1 MRAAV
6 KRYLISNPK
15 LRQSWNKFNLYNLSK
30 YSATIPRANRTFFQ
44 QKWQAKKALRSYHGE
59 HIGEKR
65 WTRLFSRQLMG
76 AIEMPPEYL
85 AAHDGSEQAA
95 GRGSGLETD
104 PNDPRAQPTVTASNF
119 SKIEQIRL
127 AKEEQEQALA
137 NQGKLNWPSP
147 FVRNRQTRDRPGA
160 LLAKPIHKM
169 TPYMHMTFAPMER
182 RLDIAMFRAMFA
194 SSPRQA
200 RQFCI
205 HGGVTVNG
213 KKMRYGAYLLN
224 PGDMFQVDPDK
235 VMYATGQPKSK
246 MQAELHAKSQPKR
259 KDASESEEGEIEEES
274 AEGATEKEASDEA
287 ESPKPTSIANA
298 MASQKKTI
306 SDKKEWF
313 ILRRLLASA
322 KALQSRETDLSGKD
336 KQELREFMK
345 QARRAISR
353 TTEAAEEDLMVQKLS
368 ALIGRFKIRDMELI
382 KVEKPSATDSGA
394 ANDKRSTG
402 YFKPKYNPFEL
413 LSPDMKKRSEQL
425 ARDNELSLDEQQ
437 TLARLMR
444 DAEKNPVDP
453 SKPYATPWK
462 PRKYLAP
469 FAFIPR
475 YLEVN
480 QNICAAIYLRHPVAR
495 CGLSEVPTPFP
506 YEFSQLAFNWYLRRS

>member
-6 KRYLISNPK
+6 KRYVISNPK

-44 QKWQAKKALRSYHGE
+44 QKWQAKQALRSYHGE

-65 WTRLFSRQLMG
+65 WTRLFSRRLTG

-85 AAHDGSEQAA
+85 AAYDGSEQAA
-95 GRGSGLETD
+95 GRGSGLEVD
-104 PNDPRAQPTVTASNF
+104 PNDPNARPTVVASDY

-127 AKEEQEQALA
+127 AKETQEESMAQKGRLS
-137 NQGKLNWPSP
+137 WPSA
-147 FVRNRQTRDRPGA
+147 FLRNRQTRDRPGA
-160 LLAKPIHKM
+160 LLAKPISKM

-235 VMYATGQPKSK
+235 VMYATGKPKSK
-246 MQAELHAKSQPKR
+246 MQAEIYAKSKPQQKGQN
-259 KDASESEEGEIEEES
+259 EEGEAEEEEA
-274 AEGATEKEASDEA
+274 AEAAEQTPEEA
-287 ESPKPTSIANA
+287 KPASLVTAQ
-298 MASQKKTI
+298 ASQQNTI

-322 KALQSRETDLSGKD
+322 KALQTSSTDMNVKE

-353 TTEAAEEDLMVQKLS
+353 TSDAAEEDTMVQKLS
-368 ALIGRFKIRDMELI
+368 TLIGRFKIRDMEVV
-382 KVEKPSATDSGA
+382 KVEQQPPTSASGGA
-394 ANDKRSTG
+394 AAGSNQAQAQG
-402 YFKPKYNPFEL
+402 YFKPKFSPFAH
-413 LSPDMKKRSEQL
+413 LSPQLQKRSEQL
-425 ARDNELSLDEQQ
+425 ARDNQLTLDEQK
-437 TLARLMR
+437 TLARLMH

-453 SKPYATPWK
+453 SKPYATPWQ
-462 PRKYLAP
+462 PRKHLAP

-495 CGLSEVPTPFP
+495 RGLSEVPTPFP